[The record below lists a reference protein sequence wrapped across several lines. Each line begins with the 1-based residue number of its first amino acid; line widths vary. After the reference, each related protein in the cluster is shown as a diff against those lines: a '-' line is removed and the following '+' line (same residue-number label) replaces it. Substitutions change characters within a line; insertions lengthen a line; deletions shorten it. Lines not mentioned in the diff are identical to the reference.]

1 MASDIR
7 LSELKH
13 EVLRLL
19 KEDEEFR
26 YAIAGLIG
34 LSTVIDE
41 LKSLKEIII
50 EHIKAIR
57 ELQKT
62 VAEHGKAIR
71 ELQEAIARQG
81 EAIKELQKTV
91 AEHGKAI
98 RELQEAIARQG
109 EAIKELQKTV
119 AEHGKAIR
127 ELQEAIARQGEAI
140 KELQEE
146 MIRLRASVYA
156 IGNRYGVVTE
166 EAFRSAISY
175 LVGDLLK
182 GYRVERWVYYDNRGI
197 VYGVSS
203 LIEVDVLIRDKEHV
217 LVEYKAHVDRGDIS
231 EFERVAKLYEEV
243 VGIKPKKLVVGA
255 SVTERA
261 IELARS
267 LEIEIRAGSIYRR

>member
-57 ELQKT
+57 
-62 VAEHGKAIR
+62 
-71 ELQEAIARQG
+71 
-81 EAIKELQKTV
+81 
-91 AEHGKAI
+91 
-98 RELQEAIARQG
+98 
-109 EAIKELQKTV
+109 ELQKTV